1 MNTHPNL
8 RCTCILL
15 MLATCSLFLGA
26 QRREHAG
33 QRASLFRP
41 SGASDRLFS
50 DPKARGIND
59 IVIIQI
65 SENSTASNKAG
76 LSTSKKSS
84 ADMGISALFGLENKL
99 KTDNFDPSAMIGHNT
114 TKSDQGEGESTRES
128 KISAYIAARVVEV
141 LPNESLLIEA
151 KKEVMINKEKQ
162 VVVLRGMI
170 RPVDITWDNTIS
182 SNKIA
187 DMQILFSGRGPVSEQ
202 TRRGWLSWVLN
213 VIWPF

>member
-151 KKEVMINKEKQ
+151 KKE
-162 VVVLRGMI
+162 
-170 RPVDITWDNTIS
+170 S
-182 SNKIA
+182 
-187 DMQILFSGRGPVSEQ
+187 
-202 TRRGWLSWVLN
+202 
-213 VIWPF
+213 